1 MTAAYSWPATARNQ
15 GPILEVLRVR
25 LPPGAHVLEI
35 ASGAGE
41 HAVHMAAA
49 LPGAT
54 WRPTDRDAAALASI
68 AAWREAAGLANIL
81 EPLLI
86 DASDPATWPDEPAD
100 AIVCINMIHI
110 APWEATL
117 GLIKGAGALLASGG
131 QLFLYGPYRE
141 DGHFEAA
148 SNAAFDLDLKR
159 RNPVWGIRDREA
171 VVDLAAGQGL
181 AFKERIKMPANNL
194 ILVFERQ

>member
-15 GPILEVLRVR
+15 GPIPEVLRVR